1 MIKFEDKMHN
11 TKLYPIY
18 KMFGTDLLFFY
29 AIIFIFYTQ
38 IKGFDASQILLLDA
52 LSPLFT
58 ILFNFPSTYIV
69 EKCGLKKSLILGN
82 LLLCIFLVVLI
93 FSPNILFVSIGL
105 LFHSFSFTLKR
116 LTESNILAETTNI
129 ESEEGKYM
137 FSIIESVGTR
147 NYELLDGI
155 TSFFTG
161 ITFMINPYFPI
172 LITLLF
178 QVVATILS
186 TSFKG
191 ISDMDAIIKQPKQSL
206 MADFSQIIKSKRIQ
220 AMLLFILLFE
230 GTLYSTFALRET
242 MLVDSL
248 HIPTQMFS
256 IIIAVVTII
265 GGIMTIFQAQVHK
278 IFRNK
283 SLTFLSIVYVAS
295 MIAAGFIALSNL
307 SYIAKVVLILILFT
321 IEYSI
326 RDIYLIL
333 IISYSKN
340 FTSKDI
346 RVKVTS
352 VFEAAKNI
360 SSFLIALIASLMLKV
375 WSIEYTFLYMGF
387 ALLLLLFATLIW
399 MKKHFGLKPEEYDK
413 KDIFEG

>member
-191 ISDMDAIIKQPKQSL
+191 ISDMDANIKQPKQSL